1 MPWITVLYIEDNI
14 VNATLVRRMLR
25 SEDILVILAET
36 AHAGV
41 DAAFEHLPE
50 VILVDSSLPDV
61 NGIEV
66 TRYLKDEPATANT
79 PILMV
84 SADASAQTRA
94 AAQQAG
100 CDGYLVK
107 PVSKRM
113 LLDVINGFAARA

>member
-41 DAAFEHLPE
+41 DAAFKHLPD

-66 TRYLKDEPATANT
+66 TRYLKAQPATVHI

-84 SADASAQTRA
+84 SADASTQTRA

-100 CDGYLVK
+100 CDGYLTK
-107 PVSKRM
+107 PVSKRV